1 MSHVQ
6 IQKTVSVFP
15 RIFQFIGLILMAG
28 MLAGLSMTALPDT
41 VRAADYAQSQHGTPI
56 SELDLTPEVINLG
69 LNKSIVIDLP
79 RAAKDVLVSN
89 PDKADAIMRTPYRA
103 YVIGQEVG
111 QTNIFFFDEQGDQI
125 VSLELVIERDLT
137 ALRGMI
143 DRLLPGTNITIDTI
157 NENIILTGSVTS
169 QAEAGRAADIAGRFA
184 GDPEKVMNMVSIEG
198 MDQVM
203 IKVTIA
209 EMERSTAKQFGIDI
223 DAVIAAGSTT
233 FNLLTANPF
242 SVSGSPLTGTNFGAN
257 YASGGDSVRAI
268 LRALEQQGL
277 LKTLAEPT
285 LTAVSGE
292 SASFLAGGEFP
303 VPVGSDDNGITVEYK
318 PFGVSLA
325 FTPVVLSEGRISMR
339 IKTEVSET
347 TTDGAFSIGSANS
360 TATVSIPGLKVR
372 RAETTV
378 EMSSGSSLVIA
389 GLIKEETR
397 QSLNGIPG
405 IKDLPVLG
413 GLFRSHEFQNSETEL
428 VVIITPYVV
437 EPVHRTQLALPTDG
451 FSQPNNSRA
460 ILFGRLNEIYG
471 IAGSNPSGSYQ
482 GSAGFIID

>member
-1 MSHVQ
+1 MSDL
-6 IQKTVSVFP
+6 QKQKPANVCF
-15 RIFQFIGLILMAG
+15 RIFRIFGLILLAATFAG
-28 MLAGLSMTALPDT
+28 ISITGMPDAA
-41 VRAADYAQSQHGTPI
+41 RAADYSESSSAPI
-56 SELDLTPEVINLG
+56 SELDLAPEVINLG

-103 YVIGQEVG
+103 YVIGQEIG
-111 QTNIFFFDEQGDQI
+111 QTNIFFFDEQGNQI

-137 ALRGMI
+137 ALRGMMN
-143 DRLLPGTNITIDTI
+143 RLLPGTNINIDTI
-157 NENIILTGSVTS
+157 NENIILTGTVSS

-242 SVSGSPLTGTNFGAN
+242 SVTGAPLTGANFGAN
-257 YASGGDSVRAI
+257 YVSGGDSVRSI
-268 LRALEQQGL
+268 LRALERQGL

-303 VPVGSDDNGITVEYK
+303 VPVGSDDNGITIEYK

-339 IKTEVSET
+339 VKTEVSET

-360 TATVSIPGLKVR
+360 SATVSIPGLKVR

-405 IKDLPVLG
+405 IKDLPILG

-437 EPVHRTQLALPTDG
+437 EPVQRDQLALPTDG
-451 FSQPNNSRA
+451 FSQPSDSRA

-471 IAGSNPSGSYQ
+471 IAGSSPAGSYQ
-482 GSAGFIID
+482 GNAGFIYD